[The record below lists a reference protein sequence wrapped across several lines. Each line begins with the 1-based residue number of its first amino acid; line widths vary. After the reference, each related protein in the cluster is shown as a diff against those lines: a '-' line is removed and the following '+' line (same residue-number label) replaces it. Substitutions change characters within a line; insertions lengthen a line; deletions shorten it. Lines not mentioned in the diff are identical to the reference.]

1 MPVLLNGHLVK
12 NPPKSKRGERQI
24 SKRGERPPLNGQKY
38 PQVVNALTPHT
49 PKNCHS
55 SIRNLREA
63 KLTVLC
69 LATYKRGEAQAV
81 KQSVNTMK

>member
-24 SKRGERPPLNGQKY
+24 SKRSKRPPLRGQVH
-38 PQVVNALTPHT
+38 PQGVNALIPHT

-55 SIRNLREA
+55 SIRNFREA
-63 KLTVLC
+63 KQIVLC
-69 LATYKRGEAQAV
+69 RTSPKRGVAQALFP
-81 KQSVNTMK
+81 SANTME

>member
-38 PQVVNALTPHT
+38 PQGVNALTPHT

-63 KLTVLC
+63 KQIVLC
-69 LATYKRGEAQAV
+69 LSTPKRGVAQALLP
-81 KQSVNTMK
+81 SVNTIK